1 MCGFFSFQIGGN
13 MAKRN
18 QRKWHEKFLKY
29 MEFIVKHP
37 NYKDMPN
44 KLDDNDHIRWVRT
57 GNSDPVLT
65 KWWDDMVKKL
75 NLNCR
80 ADVARYIHPKELNG
94 MKPCQICGKEMSIH
108 YVYPNK
114 NTLKKI
120 NELTNSHY
128 EIYDLDI
135 FQIFD
140 DLNKCNGDVAKH
152 VFQKIF
158 KIPNNINIGQ
168 YKQYIQDNFVDK
180 CAKGKL
186 SPGVMCNPP
195 DRLDGFHTYNACC
208 RSKEDTGRHKEN
220 LARYTQDRRA
230 YENWAEGDYALAN
243 RLMGAFQSYTKEEI
257 CPICGKKS
265 RMSAD
270 HIGPISLGF
279 THRGK
284 FNPMCS
290 SCNSKKNNRITLDD
304 VKQLIEDELNG
315 EQVISWHT
323 KPLWDK
329 LKNTIDTEEKAL
341 ALSKVMRLHLHNV
354 LLILSDIYENGYK
367 EFLKTYLHPE
377 YSYFDHKFPNFNPM
391 DKITYVPTTKECSSA
406 NKKSNA
412 QRYIR
417 ISFEELANYKEKD
430 NRKVKN
436 IINDNI
442 KEYLKLLY
450 KNLDCNK
457 YDDAKIILTAIV
469 EELSII
475 TQSAFVA
482 HKLDEFVEID

>member
-1 MCGFFSFQIGGN
+1 

-18 QRKWHEKFLKY
+18 QRKWNKKFLQYMKY
-29 MEFIVKHP
+29 IVKHP

-44 KLDDNDHIRWVRT
+44 KFDDNGNIRWVRT
-57 GNSDPVLT
+57 GNSDPILT

-75 NLNCR
+75 NLNYR
-80 ADVARYIHPKELNG
+80 ADVARYIHPKELRG
-94 MKPCQICGKEMSIH
+94 MKPCQICGKEMSIF
-108 YVYPNK
+108 YIYPNK
-114 NTLKKI
+114 NTLKRL
-120 NELTNSHY
+120 NELTESDY
-128 EIYDLDI
+128 QIYDLDI
-135 FQIFD
+135 FQIFN
-140 DLNKCNGDVAKH
+140 DLYEKNSETAKNA
-152 VFQKIF
+152 FQKIF
-158 KIPNNINIGQ
+158 KIPNNIGINQ
-168 YKQYIQDNFVDK
+168 YKKYIQVNFVDK

-208 RSKEDTGRHKEN
+208 RSVEDTGRHKEN

-257 CPICGKKS
+257 CPICGKKA

-304 VKQLIEDELNG
+304 VKQLIQDESNG

-329 LKNTIDTEEKAL
+329 LKNQIDTEEKAL
-341 ALSKVMRLHLHNV
+341 ALSKAMRIHLHNV
-354 LLILSDIYENGYK
+354 LLIFSDIYESGFG

-377 YSYFDHKFPNFNPM
+377 YSYYDHKFPKFNPM
-391 DKITYVPTTKECSSA
+391 DKTTYLPITKECSSA

-436 IINDNI
+436 VVNDNI
-442 KEYLKLLY
+442 KEYLKVLY
-450 KNLDCNK
+450 KNLNCKNFGE
-457 YDDAKIILTAIV
+457 AKKIMNSTV
-469 EELSII
+469 EELSNI
-475 TQSAFVA
+475 TQSAFIT
-482 HKLDEFVEID
+482 HKVDELVEID

>member
-1 MCGFFSFQIGGN
+1 

-18 QRKWHEKFLKY
+18 QRKWHEKFLQY
-29 MEFIVKHP
+29 MEYIVKHP

-44 KLDDNDHIRWVRT
+44 KFDDNGNIRWVRT
-57 GNSDPVLT
+57 GKSDPVLT

-75 NLNCR
+75 KLNCR
-80 ADVARYIHPKELNG
+80 ADVARYIHPKELKG
-94 MKPCQICGKEMSIH
+94 MKPCQICGREMSIF

-120 NELTNSHY
+120 NELVNSSY

-140 DLNKCNGDVAKH
+140 DLYGKNPETAKN
-152 VFQKIF
+152 VFQRIF
-158 KIPNNINIGQ
+158 KIPSNIDISQ
-168 YKQYIQDNFVDK
+168 YKQYIRINYVNK

-208 RSKEDTGRHKEN
+208 RSEEDTGRHKEN

-230 YENWAEGDYALAN
+230 YENWAEGDYTLAN

-257 CPICGKKS
+257 CPICGKKA

-290 SCNSKKNNRITLDD
+290 SCNSKKNNRITLSD
-304 VKQLIEDELNG
+304 VKQLIKDEANG

-329 LKNTIDTEEKAL
+329 LKTAIDTEDKAL

-354 LLILSDIYENGYK
+354 LLILPDIYEKGYK

-377 YSYFDHKFPNFNPM
+377 YSYYDHKFPNFNPM
-391 DKITYVPTTKECSSA
+391 DKSTYIPITKECSSA
-406 NKKSNA
+406 NKTSNA

-436 IINDNI
+436 IINDKI
-442 KEYLKLLY
+442 EKFLKVLY
-450 KNLDCNK
+450 KELSCK
-457 YDDAKIILTAIV
+457 RYKEAKITMNSII
-469 EELSII
+469 EELSNI
-475 TQSAFVA
+475 TQRAFIT
-482 HKLDEFVEID
+482 HKVDEFIEID

>member
-1 MCGFFSFQIGGN
+1 
-13 MAKRN
+13 
-18 QRKWHEKFLKY
+18 
-29 MEFIVKHP
+29 
-37 NYKDMPN
+37 
-44 KLDDNDHIRWVRT
+44 
-57 GNSDPVLT
+57 
-65 KWWDDMVKKL
+65 
-75 NLNCR
+75 
-80 ADVARYIHPKELNG
+80 
-94 MKPCQICGKEMSIH
+94 MSIF

-120 NELTNSHY
+120 NELAKSNY

-140 DLNKCNGDVAKH
+140 DLVEQDEETAKN
-152 VFQKIF
+152 VFQKVF
-158 KIPNNINIGQ
+158 KIPSSIGISQ
-168 YKQYIQDNFVDK
+168 YKQYIQVNFVDK

-208 RSKEDTGRHKEN
+208 RSVEDTGRHKEN
-220 LARYTQDRRA
+220 LAKYTQDRRA
-230 YENWAEGDYALAN
+230 YENWAEGDYTLAN
-243 RLMGAFQSYTKEEI
+243 RLMGAFKSYRKEEI
-257 CPICGKKS
+257 CPICGKKA

-290 SCNSKKNNRITLDD
+290 SCNSKKNNRITLRD
-304 VKQLIEDELNG
+304 VKQLIEDEANG

-354 LLILSDIYENGYK
+354 LLILSDIYENGYE
-367 EFLKTYLHPE
+367 EFLKSYLHPE
-377 YSYFDHKFPNFNPM
+377 YSYYDHQFPNFNPM
-391 DKITYVPTTKECSSA
+391 DKRTYIPITKECSSK

-412 QRYIR
+412 KRYIR
-417 ISFEELANYKEKD
+417 ISFEELANYKKKE
-430 NRKVKN
+430 NRNVKIVINKN
-436 IINDNI
+436 IA
-442 KEYLKLLY
+442 EYLKALY
-450 KNLDCNK
+450 KHLDCK
-457 YDDAKIILTAIV
+457 RDKEAKIIMDSII
-469 EELSII
+469 EELSNI
-475 TQSAFVA
+475 TQSAFVT

>member
-1 MCGFFSFQIGGN
+1 
-13 MAKRN
+13 
-18 QRKWHEKFLKY
+18 
-29 MEFIVKHP
+29 MEYIVKHP

-44 KLDDNDHIRWVRT
+44 KFDDNGNIRWVRT

-80 ADVARYIHPKELNG
+80 ADVARYIHPKELKG
-94 MKPCQICGKEMSIH
+94 MKPCQICGREMSIF

-120 NELTNSHY
+120 NELAKSNY

-140 DLNKCNGDVAKH
+140 DLVEQDEETAKN
-152 VFQKIF
+152 VFQKVF
-158 KIPNNINIGQ
+158 KIPSSIGISQ
-168 YKQYIQDNFVDK
+168 YKQYIQVNFVDK

-208 RSKEDTGRHKEN
+208 RSVEDTGRHKEN
-220 LARYTQDRRA
+220 LAKYTQDRRA
-230 YENWAEGDYALAN
+230 YENWAEGDYTLAN
-243 RLMGAFQSYTKEEI
+243 RLMGAFKSYRKEEI
-257 CPICGKKS
+257 CPICGKKA

-290 SCNSKKNNRITLDD
+290 SCNSKKNNRITLRD
-304 VKQLIEDELNG
+304 VKQLIEDEANG

-354 LLILSDIYENGYK
+354 LLILSDIYENGYE
-367 EFLKTYLHPE
+367 EFLKSYLHPE
-377 YSYFDHKFPNFNPM
+377 YSYYDHQFPNFNPM
-391 DKITYVPTTKECSSA
+391 DKRTYIPITKECSSK

-412 QRYIR
+412 KRYIR
-417 ISFEELANYKEKD
+417 ISFEELANYKKKE
-430 NRKVKN
+430 NRNVKIVINKN
-436 IINDNI
+436 IA
-442 KEYLKLLY
+442 EYLKALY
-450 KNLDCNK
+450 KHLDCK
-457 YDDAKIILTAIV
+457 RDKEAKIIMDSII
-469 EELSII
+469 EELSNI
-475 TQSAFVA
+475 TQSAFVT

>member
-1 MCGFFSFQIGGN
+1 

-18 QRKWHEKFLKY
+18 QRKWHKKFLQY
-29 MEFIVKHP
+29 MEYIVKHP

-44 KLDDNDHIRWVRT
+44 KFDDNGNIRWVRT

-75 NLNCR
+75 KLNCR
-80 ADVARYIHPKELNG
+80 ADVARYIHPKELKG
-94 MKPCQICGKEMSIH
+94 MKPCQICGREMSIF

-120 NELTNSHY
+120 NELAESNY
-128 EIYDLDI
+128 EIYDLDV

-140 DLNKCNGDVAKH
+140 DLYKKNSKTAKII
-152 VFQKIF
+152 FQKIF
-158 KIPNNINIGQ
+158 KIPNNIDVNQ
-168 YKQYIQDNFVDK
+168 YKQYIKTNFVDK

-208 RSKEDTGRHKEN
+208 RSVEDTGRHKEN

-230 YENWAEGDYALAN
+230 YENWAEGDYTLAN
-243 RLMGAFQSYTKEEI
+243 RLMGAFQSYIKEEI
-257 CPICGKKS
+257 CPICGKKA

-290 SCNSKKNNRITLDD
+290 SCNSKKNNRITLCD
-304 VKQLIEDELNG
+304 VKQLIKDEANG

-329 LKNTIDTEEKAL
+329 LKNTVDTEEKAL

-354 LLILSDIYENGYK
+354 LLILSDIYENGYR

-391 DKITYVPTTKECSSA
+391 DKRTYIPITKECSSA
-406 NKKSNA
+406 NKRSNA
-412 QRYIR
+412 LRYIR

-430 NRKVKN
+430 NRKVKTVINNN
-436 IINDNI
+436 IV
-442 KEYLKLLY
+442 EYLKTLY
-450 KNLDCNK
+450 KHLDCK
-457 YDDAKIILTAIV
+457 KDKDAKIIMNSIV
-469 EELSII
+469 EELSNI
-475 TQSAFVA
+475 TQSAFFA